1 MKKDGRRCSNS
12 DRSTDTMNKSQFAIP
27 VRITGT
33 VDQTVEEIYSVEQ
46 ALDFLQEWPVGRQ
59 GPLYQAAFDACF
71 GASVDVVSAED
82 ACRAF
87 SAFCRVSG
95 IMARDMLLPGE
106 TQAESMPLSA

>member
-1 MKKDGRRCSNS
+1 
-12 DRSTDTMNKSQFAIP
+12 MNKSQFAIP
-27 VRITGT
+27 VRITGAAG
-33 VDQTVEEIYSVEQ
+33 QPVEEIYSVVQ

-59 GPLYQAAFDACF
+59 GPLYQGAFDACF
-71 GASVDVVSAED
+71 AASVDVVSTED

-106 TQAESMPLSA
+106 TGAESVPLPA